1 RHCGF
6 GEARAA
12 VVARFAGGVAQVL
25 VDREDRAVPAEDA
38 PAFDEDLVRTCRG
51 TARWAGARAGGVILP
66 LQPTTALDDVPVV
79 GGDDD
84 GAAGTVCFEQEGP
97 QVPDVRSRPAG
108 AAWVGAVQGV
118 VDGVEDAGDQRGV
131 LGIGDG
137 GGDACGQCVAC
148 LLLTEVGL
156 VEQGGAREAR
166 AAGQGRDPLA
176 LLLLR
181 PRYWAS
187 RE

>member
-1 RHCGF
+1 PLCRS
-6 GEARAA
+6 
-12 VVARFAGGVAQVL
+12 
-25 VDREDRAVPAEDA
+25 AVPAEDA

-137 GGDACGQCVAC
+137 GGVECGKSDDCILVAGGVRVV
-148 LLLTEVGL
+148 T
-156 VEQGGAREAR
+156 GGA
-166 AAGQGRDPLA
+166 
-176 LLLLR
+176 
-181 PRYWAS
+181 
-187 RE
+187 